1 MLDRAREKMLERKI
15 VRDRVPPSIA
25 VIISS
30 KAIGP
35 RWWRRIGELAG
46 WCTILGVREAALF
59 PELAG
64 EERLEDVARMITE
77 ELSALPAKGR
87 LLFGCGETSFGAGG
101 PLKLIISIGRGG
113 KEEVTEAIRS
123 LLEEVNSGLLDPQEI
138 DEAAIEARL
147 QINQRPDL
155 LIRLGDRELSDFMIW
170 QSTYS
175 ELYFID
181 RSWHR
186 LKKIDFLSAVRDYQR
201 RDRRF
206 GR

>member
-1 MLDRAREKMLERKI
+1 M
-15 VRDRVPPSIA
+15 
-25 VIISS
+25 
-30 KAIGP
+30 
-35 RWWRRIGELAG
+35 
-46 WCTILGVREAALF
+46 
-59 PELAG
+59 
-64 EERLEDVARMITE
+64 
-77 ELSALPAKGR
+77 
-87 LLFGCGETSFGAGG
+87 
-101 PLKLIISIGRGG
+101 
-113 KEEVTEAIRS
+113 TEAIRS